1 MKFVS
6 SRNRQRLFS
15 LKEAVFKGLAPDGG
29 LFMPAEYPV
38 LYDGNSIDSASAG
51 FAGLAF
57 QLAKPYLEEDL
68 DDDNIRKIIT
78 ASFDFDIPLRK
89 IKDNIYVLELFHGP
103 TLAFKDIGAR
113 FMARLMTGLN
123 SDEEDITILVA
134 TSGDTGGAVA
144 NGFHGLKNTKV
155 VVLYPRGRVSKF
167 QEKQFAS
174 LDGNIHSLA
183 VEGSFDDCQ
192 RLVKEAF
199 MDDELRKKLRLTSAN
214 SINIGRWLPQ
224 SFYYTWGLLKWME
237 EERGLTPAVSVPGGN
252 YGNLAAAML
261 AHKSGMPLSDLIAAS
276 NRGNNVVP
284 LYLRTGIFRAQ
295 KTVHTITNAMD
306 VGNPSNFE
314 RIEYMGGSYNNITKI
329 IRAYEFD
336 DREILDCIERV
347 FNETGYILDPHS
359 ATGYMALE
367 QSGLQG
373 YFTATAHPVK
383 FLDVLP
389 AAVRKMVR
397 LPAHF
402 KESGAESSSL
412 NIPASYKVLR
422 DYLLKR

>member
-6 SRNRQRLFS
+6 SRNGQHLYS
-15 LKEAVFKGLAPDGG
+15 LKEAVLKGLAPGGG

-38 LYDGNSIDSASAG
+38 IDSKNIKDPDD

-57 QLAKPYLEEDL
+57 QLAKPFLEEDL
-68 DDDNIRKIIT
+68 DDDSLRGIIT
-78 ASFDFDIPLRK
+78 ASFDFDIPLRA
-89 IKDNIYVLELFHGP
+89 IKDDIYALELFHGP

-113 FMARLMTGLN
+113 FMARLMAALN
-123 SDEEDITILVA
+123 SDNMDITILVA

-144 NGFHGLKNTKV
+144 SGFHNVKNTKV
-155 VVLYPRGRVSKF
+155 VVLYPAGRVSKF

-174 LDGNIHSLA
+174 LGGNIHSLA
-183 VEGSFDDCQ
+183 VDGSFDDCQ

-199 MDDELRKKLRLTSAN
+199 MDDELRKEHRLTSAN

-237 EERGLTPAVSVPGGN
+237 QEREPAPAVSVPGGN

-261 AHKSGMPLSDLIAAS
+261 AHKSGMPLSSLIAAS
-276 NRGNNVVP
+276 SRGNNAVP
-284 LYLRTGIFRAQ
+284 RYLKTGIFRPQ
-295 KTVHTITNAMD
+295 ETVHTITNAMD

-314 RIEYMGGSYNNITKI
+314 RIKYMGGSYNNITKI

-336 DREILDCIERV
+336 DREILDCIEQV
-347 FNETGYILDPHS
+347 WNDTGYILDPHS
-359 ATGYMALE
+359 ATGYMAIE
-367 QSGLQG
+367 QSGLPG

-389 AAVRKMVR
+389 SPVRKMVS
-397 LPAHF
+397 LPDHF
-402 KESGAESSSL
+402 RETGADSSSL
-412 NIPASYKVLR
+412 QVPASYKALR
-422 DYLLKR
+422 DYLVRS